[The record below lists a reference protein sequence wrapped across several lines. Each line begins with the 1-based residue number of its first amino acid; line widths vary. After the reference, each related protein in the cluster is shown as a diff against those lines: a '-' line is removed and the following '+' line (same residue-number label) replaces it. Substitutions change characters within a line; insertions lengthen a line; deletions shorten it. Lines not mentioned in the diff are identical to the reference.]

1 MHVLSI
7 NIGQAQPL
15 DPNNPSR
22 TSGIFKTPA
31 VGPVHITVTGVTGDV
46 IVNTQNHGGVDQAV
60 YVYGRPDYDAFER
73 ELGYALP
80 NGIFGENLT
89 IANLES
95 ASFTIGDRLVIGD
108 VILEVTAPR
117 TPCESLNARMKDN
130 QFVKRFFA
138 VDRPGFYCRVITP
151 GAIQS
156 GDVVAYQPYHRP
168 GIRIVDAHQIMR
180 PGQAHTTDTIRQF
193 LAEPIHIRLRT
204 YLASELARRE
214 AEGNEHSL
222 PPTQIQ

>member
-156 GDVVAYQPYHRP
+156 GDVVAYQHYHRP
-168 GIRIVDAHQIMR
+168 GIRIVDAHRIMR
-180 PGQAHTTDTIRQF
+180 PGQIHTTDTIRQF

>member
-46 IVNTQNHGGVDQAV
+46 IVNTQNHGGVDQAI

-89 IANLES
+89 ISELES
-95 ASFTIGDRLVIGD
+95 ASFTIGDRLIIGD
-108 VILEVTAPR
+108 VVLEVTAPR

-151 GAIQS
+151 GIIQS
-156 GDVVAYQPYHRP
+156 GDAVAYQPYQRT
-168 GIRIVDAHQIMR
+168 GILIVDAHRIMR
-180 PGQAHTTDTIRQF
+180 PGQTHSTDTIRRF

-204 YLASELARRE
+204 YLESELARRE
-214 AEGNEHSL
+214 VEGNEHSL

>member
-15 DPNNPSR
+15 DPHNPSR
-22 TSGIFKTPA
+22 TSGIFKTP
-31 VGPVHITVTGVTGDV
+31 VTEPVHITSTGVSGDV

-89 IANLES
+89 IAALES
-95 ASFTIGDRLVIGD
+95 ASFTIGDRLTIGD
-108 VILEVTAPR
+108 VVLEVTAPR
-117 TPCESLNARMKDN
+117 TPCESLNARMNDN

-138 VDRPGFYCRVITP
+138 ADRPGFYCRVITP
-151 GAIQS
+151 GTIQRS
-156 GDVVAYQPYHRP
+156 DAVSYQPYHRT
-168 GIRIVDAHQIMR
+168 GIRIVDAHRIMR
-180 PGQAHTTDTIRQF
+180 PGQTHSTDTIRQF

-204 YLASELARRE
+204 YLVAEIARRD
-214 AEGNEHSL
+214 ATEG
-222 PPTQIQ
+222 

>member
-1 MHVLSI
+1 MQVLSI
-7 NIGQAQPL
+7 NIGHAQPL

-31 VGPVHITVTGVTGDV
+31 VGPVQITVTGVSGDV

-60 YVYGRPDYDAFER
+60 YVYGRPEYDAFER
-73 ELGYALP
+73 ELGYTLP

-89 IANLES
+89 LSGFES
-95 ASFTIGDRLVIGD
+95 AACTIGDRLSIGE
-108 VILEVTAPR
+108 VVLEITAPR
-117 TPCESLNARMKDN
+117 TPCESLNARMGDN

-138 VDRPGFYCRVITP
+138 ADRPGCYCRVIVP
-151 GAIQS
+151 GTIQA
-156 GDVVAYQPYHRP
+156 GDAVTYQPYHRA

-180 PGQAHTTDTIRQF
+180 PGQTHTTDTIRRF

-204 YLASELARRE
+204 YLEAELAQRE
-214 AEGNEHSL
+214 AAAN
-222 PPTQIQ
+222 